1 MKQPK
6 LKAYYTAMSATDYHD
21 FEQSRRI
28 EISSRLTS
36 HPLTGA
42 VSGRRYIHLAATP
55 YLSDTDYRAR
65 TGRQDSVWV
74 VRVPADQ
81 IRRDQLTAQGE
92 QVWVLSNTLHLPHCG
107 VIRFDLAKDPT
118 QKSNTLV

>member
-1 MKQPK
+1 MKTPK
-6 LKAYYTAMSATDYHD
+6 LKAYYTAMSATEYHD

-28 EISSRLTS
+28 EVSSRVNIN
-36 HPLTGA
+36 PLTGA

-55 YLSDTDYRAR
+55 ELADTDYRVR

-74 VRVPADQ
+74 LRVPADQ

-92 QVWVLSNTLHLPHCG
+92 QVWVASHSLHLPHCG
-107 VIRFDLAKDPT
+107 VLRFDLEK
-118 QKSNTLV
+118 NTSAE